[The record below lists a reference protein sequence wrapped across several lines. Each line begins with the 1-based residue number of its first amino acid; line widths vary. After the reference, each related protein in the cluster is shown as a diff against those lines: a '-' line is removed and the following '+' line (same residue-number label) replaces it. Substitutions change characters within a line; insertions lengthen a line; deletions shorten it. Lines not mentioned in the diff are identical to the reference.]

1 MDAAASHMSD
11 RASFHG
17 GSSPAGLFDGVRSL
31 RTDELDRRIQAGWDE
46 WSELIDALSSTGG
59 MLPSREL
66 VGRVLN
72 FFDDVYWSA
81 EDARVEALRRQYR
94 AEALRR
100 CRNPDR
106 SWELDGR

>member
-1 MDAAASHMSD
+1 MGAASSHMSD
-11 RASFHG
+11 RAGFHG

>member
-1 MDAAASHMSD
+1 MDAASSHMSD
-11 RASFHG
+11 RAGFHG
-17 GSSPAGLFDGVRSL
+17 GSSSAGLFDGVRSL
-31 RTDELDRRIQAGWDE
+31 RTDELDRRIQGGWDE
-46 WSELIDALSSTGG
+46 WVELLDALSSTGG

-66 VGRVLN
+66 VGRVLT
-72 FFDDVYWSA
+72 FFDDGYWRA

-94 AEALRR
+94 ADASRR